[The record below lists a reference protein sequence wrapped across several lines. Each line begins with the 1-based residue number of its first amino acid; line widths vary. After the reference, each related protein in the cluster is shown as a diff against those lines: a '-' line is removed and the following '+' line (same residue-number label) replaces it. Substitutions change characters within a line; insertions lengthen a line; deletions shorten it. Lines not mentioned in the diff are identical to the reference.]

1 MKKTILSI
9 GLFTLVLVSTSF
21 ASPKN
26 LTASIVDNTVIT
38 AIDGTGGQSGS
49 GDNKKVDFNG
59 RSINNQIVEIDGTG
73 GQSSGGDNKKV
84 D

>member
-26 LTASIVDNTVIT
+26 VTTSIADNTLIT
-38 AIDGTGGQSGS
+38 AIDGTGGQSN
-49 GDNKKVDFNG
+49 GDNRKVDYNG
-59 RSINNQIVEIDGTG
+59 SSFKNQNVEIDGTG
-73 GQSSGGDNKKV
+73 GQSNGDNRKV